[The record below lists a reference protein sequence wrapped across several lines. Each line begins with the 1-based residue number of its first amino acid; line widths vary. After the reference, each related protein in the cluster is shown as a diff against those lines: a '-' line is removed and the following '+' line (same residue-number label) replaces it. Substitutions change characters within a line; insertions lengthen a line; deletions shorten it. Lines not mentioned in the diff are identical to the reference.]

1 MELLNEVFTNQVV
14 QALLVLR
21 ISKDWQEDILA
32 NVVQV
37 FEDGLVDFHED
48 NLLVD
53 AGWEAA
59 FVRVLLL
66 AGFDDDDCF
75 GSLDLSW

>member
-1 MELLNEVFTNQVV
+1 M
-14 QALLVLR
+14 
-21 ISKDWQEDILA
+21 A